1 MYGAYLL
8 ACYNEIEEEYQCI
21 CKIGTGFS
29 DEALQVNPT
38 PTPTP
43 TPDPILSPNPSPD
56 PNPNP
61 NPNKPKP

>member
-8 ACYNEIEEEYQCI
+8 ACYNEIDEEYQCI

-38 PTPTP
+38 PNPN
-43 TPDPILSPNPSPD
+43 LSPNLSPD

-61 NPNKPKP
+61 NPNNPKP

>member
-8 ACYNEIEEEYQCI
+8 ACYNEIDEEYQCI

-38 PTPTP
+38 PNPN
-43 TPDPILSPNPSPD
+43 LSPNPSPD

-61 NPNKPKP
+61 NPNPNNPKP

>member
-8 ACYNEIEEEYQCI
+8 ACYNEIDEEYQCI

-29 DEALQVNPT
+29 DEALQVNPN
-38 PTPTP
+38 PTPNP
-43 TPDPILSPNPSPD
+43 NLSPNPSPD

-61 NPNKPKP
+61 TPNNPKP

>member
-8 ACYNEIEEEYQCI
+8 ACYNELEEEYQCI

-38 PTPTP
+38 PNPTP
-43 TPDPILSPNPSPD
+43 NPNLSPNLSPD